1 MNTEMFRTGNN
12 SSVQEQALELAAMLF
27 EEGNGGSNESTLNG
41 GAIAGII
48 IGLIAIVLL
57 LAFVV
62 LMLVLVIHC
71 RHVSKR
77 YTILHMANV
86 TPIIKRRVKSCIA
99 FVSVG
104 HPEKYKMLR
113 YHLQRLSTRIL
124 LLKTLHT

>member
-1 MNTEMFRTGNN
+1 MFRTGNN

-27 EEGNGGSNESTLNG
+27 EEGDGGSNKSTLNG

-62 LMLVLVIHC
+62 LMLVLAIHC

-77 YTILHMANV
+77 YPVLHMA
-86 TPIIKRRVKSCIA
+86 
-99 FVSVG
+99 F
-104 HPEKYKMLR
+104 EKMS
-113 YHLQRLSTRIL
+113 HL
-124 LLKTLHT
+124 